1 MATRRKPMSEI
12 NVVPYLD
19 VMLVL
24 LVIFMV
30 TAPIL
35 TQGVEVNLPQK
46 PSDPMS
52 NDQDDPFIVSVRRD
66 GAIFINVGMRNMDEE
81 ANRVTIFSLEDQA
94 SRVIAARPDVPVY
107 IRADSDLT
115 YAEVIE
121 IMTVLQRSGAEN
133 VGLITDPPQV

>member
-1 MATRRKPMSEI
+1 MSEI
-12 NVVPYLD
+12 NVVPYID

-35 TQGVEVNLPQK
+35 TQGVEVILPQK

-52 NDQDDPFIVSVRRD
+52 NEQDDPFIVSVRRD
-66 GAIFINVGMRNMDEE
+66 GAIFVNVGMRDMDKE

-94 SRVIAARPDVPVY
+94 SRIIAARPDVPVY
-107 IRADSDLT
+107 IRADADLT

-121 IMTVLQRSGAEN
+121 IMTVLQRSGAES

>member
-12 NVVPYLD
+12 NVGPYID

-121 IMTVLQRSGAEN
+121 IMTVLQRSGAES

>member
-1 MATRRKPMSEI
+1 
-12 NVVPYLD
+12 
-19 VMLVL
+19 
-24 LVIFMV
+24 
-30 TAPIL
+30 
-35 TQGVEVNLPQK
+35 
-46 PSDPMS
+46 MS

-66 GAIFINVGMRNMDEE
+66 GAIFVNVGMRNMDKE

-107 IRADSDLT
+107 IRADADLT

-121 IMTVLQRSGAEN
+121 IMTVLQRSGAES